1 MTAEIIAFPVKKPL
15 NTSTIDDPLPED
27 WPYVI
32 DGVKVKPPKSG
43 RDYLDLCKQYLP
55 DPEDYL
61 YILGAIMDRDVYY
74 GLESQFQNLVDNYW
88 YYRTLEEYK

>member
-1 MTAEIIAFPVKKPL
+1 MTAEIIAFPAKKSL
-15 NTSTIDDPLPED
+15 KTGTIDEEFPID

-43 RDYLDLCKQYLP
+43 RDYLELCKEFLP

-61 YILGAIMDRDVYY
+61 YILGAIMDRDIYN
-74 GLESQFQNLVDNYW
+74 GLESQFQNLVDHYW
-88 YYRTLEEYK
+88 YHRSMEEYE